1 VNWHPNSAYVVTG
14 SSDKTC
20 RLFDIQR
27 GSAVRLYTGHNGP
40 VTCVEISP
48 DGRLLA
54 TASEDST
61 GHSTVHVY
69 DLNSAKPLKFFKAH
83 TPGSSIYSLAF
94 SKCSSVLLSGGSDCT
109 VRVWDVKRNN
119 PAMTAGTT
127 GQQGSD
133 LLASYH
139 TKHTP
144 VYKLAFTAANVACAA
159 GAYTFHDT

>member
-1 VNWHPNSAYVVTG
+1 VVTG

-40 VTCVEISP
+40 ITCAEISP

-54 TASEDST
+54 TTAEDST
-61 GHSTVHVY
+61 VRVY
-69 DLNSAKPLKFFKAH
+69 DTNSAKPLKSFKAD

-94 SKCSSVLLSGGSDCT
+94 SKCSSVLLLGGSDCS

-119 PAMTAGTT
+119 TVGN
-127 GQQGSD
+127 
-133 LLASYH
+133 ASVPGATYF
-139 TKHTP
+139 TKQTL
-144 VYKLAFTAANVACAA
+144 VYKLAFTERMWLVLLGLLRCTIISW
-159 GAYTFHDT
+159 GTCEMR

>member
-1 VNWHPNSAYVVTG
+1 MTG

-40 VTCVEISP
+40 ISCVEISP

-54 TASEDST
+54 TAAEDSV
-61 GHSTVHVY
+61 VHVY
-69 DLNSAKPLKFFKAH
+69 DINSAKPLKTFRAH

-94 SKCSSVLLSGGSDCT
+94 SKCSSVLLSGGSDCS

-119 PAMTAGTT
+119 ATMNAAVPT
-127 GQQGSD
+127 QQGSD
-133 LLASYH
+133 LIATYY
-139 TKHTP
+139 TKQTP
-144 VYKLAFTAANVACAA
+144 IYKLAFTGANVACAA
-159 GAYTFHDT
+159 GAFTMHEN

>member
-1 VNWHPNSAYVVTG
+1 MNWHPNSAYVVTG

-27 GSAVRLYTGHNGP
+27 GSAVRLYTGHTGP
-40 VTCVEISP
+40 ISCVEISP

-61 GHSTVHVY
+61 VHVY
-69 DLNSAKPLKFFKAH
+69 DINSAKALKIFKAH

-94 SKCSSVLLSGGSDCT
+94 SKCSSVLVSGGSDCT

-119 PAMTAGTT
+119 AVMNVAVP

-133 LLASYH
+133 LLATYH
-139 TKHTP
+139 TKQTP
-144 VYKLAFTAANVACAA
+144 VYKLAFTGANVACAA
-159 GAYTFHDT
+159 GAFTLHDS